1 MKVKYFKET
10 DTALLEFS
18 DRPVQETKEVNEN
31 IYIDLDQYGNLVSMT
46 IEHAKDQANISELS
60 FYQIEQGAA

>member
-31 IYIDLDQYGNLVSMT
+31 IYIDLDQDGNLVSMT

-60 FYQIEQGAA
+60 FYQIEHGAA